1 MNKKDIL
8 ELKRRF
14 KKDACTFTRLCG
26 CYVDADRNKITTFG
40 ETFLNLEDEEF
51 YKYLEIAK
59 KVMSGTI
66 GNNILELEF
75 PTAEEA
81 PGGRQQFLMGLRESA
96 LKSDELMDAFYD
108 LVIDSYDYVGN
119 YLILVFHDAYDVMT
133 KTSDNNKLDE
143 SEEVYEYLL
152 CAICPVTLTKPGLG
166 YREDENR
173 IGPRIRDWVVGVPDT
188 GFVFPAFTDRST
200 DIHSVMFYTRDTKTP
215 HAEFMESGLGCGT
228 KLTATEKKLTF
239 QTIVKEVIGEDE
251 EESEALFLNIQ
262 GNLNDMIPVT
272 ENETVEPEP
281 IIMTAGAIADVLAD
295 SGVSEEQAVVI
306 QKTYEDVFGEEL
318 PEAEQL
324 VDPKLVE
331 ANGKRKEKL
340 ELIQTVENLKQ
351 QLEET
356 RSIPVAESEDD
367 DNVPAVKTYDVILR
381 VKPEKVGQIHSQVI
395 DGQKCLVIPMDEDE
409 HAAVNGVNTTV

>member
-14 KKDACTFTRLCG
+14 KKDACTFTRMCG
-26 CYVDADRNKITTFG
+26 CYVDADRNKVTTIG

-51 YKYLEIAK
+51 HKYLEIAK

-75 PTAEEA
+75 PIAEEA
-81 PGGRQQFLMGLRESA
+81 AGGRQQFLMGLRESA
-96 LKSDELMDAFYD
+96 LKSDELLETFYD

-119 YLILVFHDAYDVMT
+119 YLILIFHDAYDVMT

-173 IGPRIRDWVVGVPDT
+173 IGPRIRDWVVGAPDT

-239 QTIVKEVIGEDE
+239 QNIVKEAIDDDE
-251 EESEALFLNIQ
+251 EGEALFLNIQ

-272 ENETVEPEP
+272 ADETAEPEP
-281 IIMTAGAIADVLAD
+281 VIMTSHAITEVLTE
-295 SGVSEEQAVVI
+295 SGVSAEQVTVI
-306 QKTYEDVFGEEL
+306 GKVYDDVFGEEL
-318 PEAEQL
+318 PEAGQL

-331 ANGKRKEKL
+331 ANGRRREKL
-340 ELIQTVENLKQ
+340 ELIQQVASLKQ
-351 QLEET
+351 QLEDT
-356 RSIPVAESEDD
+356 RALPVTPSEDD
-367 DNVPAVKTYDVILR
+367 EEEAPAVKTYDVILR
-381 VKPEKVGQIHSQVI
+381 VKQEKVGQIHAQVI
-395 DGQKCLVIPMDEDE
+395 NGQKCLVIPMDENE
-409 HAAVNGVNTTV
+409 HAAINGVNTTI

>member
-14 KKDACTFTRLCG
+14 KKDACTFTRMCG
-26 CYVDADRNKITTFG
+26 CYVDADRNKVTTIG

-51 YKYLEIAK
+51 YKYLEITK
-59 KVMSGTI
+59 KVLSGTI

-96 LKSDELMDAFYD
+96 LKNDELLDAFYD

-119 YLILVFHDAYDVMT
+119 YLILIFHDAYDVMT

-173 IGPRIRDWVVGVPDT
+173 IGPRIRDWVVGAPDT

-215 HAEFMESGLGCGT
+215 HAEFMESGLGCGSR
-228 KLTATEKKLTF
+228 LTATEKKLTF
-239 QTIVKEVIGEDE
+239 QNIVKEVIDDE
-251 EESEALFLNIQ
+251 EEGENLFLNIQ

-272 ENETVEPEP
+272 EDETIEPEP
-281 IIMTAGAIADVLAD
+281 IIMTSNAIAEVLTE
-295 SGVSEEQAVVI
+295 SGVSEEQVAVIGKV
-306 QKTYEDVFGEEL
+306 YEDVFGEEL

-331 ANGKRKEKL
+331 ANGKRREKL
-340 ELIQTVENLKQ
+340 ELVQQVESLKQ

-356 RSIPVAESEDD
+356 RSLPVAPSEDD
-367 DNVPAVKTYDVILR
+367 EDEVPAVKTYDVILR

>member
-1 MNKKDIL
+1 MNKKEIL
-8 ELKRRF
+8 ELKRRL
-14 KKDACTFTRLCG
+14 KKDACTFTRMCG
-26 CYVDADRNKITTFG
+26 CYVDADRNKVTTIG

-59 KVMSGTI
+59 KVLSGTV

-75 PTAEEA
+75 PAEEEA

-108 LVIDSYDYVGN
+108 LVIENYSYVGN

-173 IGPRIRDWVVGVPDT
+173 IAPRVRDWVVGVPDT
-188 GFVFPAFTDRST
+188 GFVFPAFTDRSS
-200 DIHSVMFYTRDTKTP
+200 DIHSVMFYTRDTKSP
-215 HAEFMESGLGCGT
+215 HTEFMEAGLGCGA
-228 KLTATEKKLTF
+228 KFTATEKKLTF
-239 QTIVKEVIGEDE
+239 QNIVREVIGEEDE
-251 EESEALFLNIQ
+251 KSSAILMDIHD
-262 GNLNDMIPVT
+262 NLNSLIPVT
-272 ENETVEPEP
+272 AEDEPEP
-281 IIMTAGAIADVLAD
+281 EPVIVTTTAIADVLSE
-295 SGVSEEQAVVI
+295 SGVSEEQAAVI
-306 QKTYEDVFGEEL
+306 GKTYEDVFADEL

-331 ANGKRKEKL
+331 ANGRRREKL
-340 ELIQTVENLKQ
+340 DLIHEVENLRQ
-351 QLEET
+351 QLEDT
-356 RSIPVAESEDD
+356 RALPVGDD
-367 DNVPAVKTYDVILR
+367 DDDDDVPAVKTYDVILR
-381 VKPEKVGQIHSQVI
+381 VKPEKVPQIHAQVI
-395 DGQKCLVIPMDEDE
+395 DGRKCLVIPMEDDE
-409 HAAVNGVNTTV
+409 HAAVNGINTTV

>member
-26 CYVDADRNKITTFG
+26 CYVDADRNKVTTFG

-96 LKSDELMDAFYD
+96 LKNDDLMDTFYD
-108 LVIDSYDYVGN
+108 LVIENYSYVGN

-173 IGPRIRDWVVGVPDT
+173 IGPRIRDWVVQMPQL
-188 GFVFPAFTDRST
+188 GFLFPAFNDRST
-200 DIHSVMFYTRDTKTP
+200 DLHSTLYYSKDSDDLHDAFIEQM
-215 HAEFMESGLGCGT
+215 LGCPLPLPAGYQ
-228 KLTATEKKLTF
+228 KESF
-239 QTIVKEVIGEDE
+239 QTIIE
-251 EESEALFLNIQ
+251 ETLGDAC
-262 GNLNDMIPVT
+262 DY
-272 ENETVEPEP
+272 ETVKTIHENLSELIEEHKDEPEP
-281 IIMTAGAIADVLAD
+281 LVLDKYQVRNLLENSGIEEEQLAAFDQSFDETAGEKASIYASNIANTRAFEVKTPDVIIKVNPD
-295 SGVSEEQAVVI
+295 R
-306 QKTYEDVFGEEL
+306 TD
-318 PEAEQL
+318 
-324 VDPKLVE
+324 
-331 ANGKRKEKL
+331 
-340 ELIQTVENLKQ
+340 LI
-351 QLEET
+351 ET
-356 RSIPVAESEDD
+356 RE
-367 DNVPAVKTYDVILR
+367 
-381 VKPEKVGQIHSQVI
+381 I
-395 DGQKCLVIPMDEDE
+395 DGRQCLVIAIDGGVE
-409 HAAVNGVNTTV
+409 VNGIAVTSGTAAKTKED